1 MKKLLGLLLAFCMV
15 FTLAACGS
23 SGNNDTKEPDTNVEV
38 NQNKDID
45 VDLKKLVDE
54 YEVFVGEYIEFMK
67 KYKNADAADLVNM
80 MQEYTEYMSD
90 LTDWM
95 EKIDEIDEKE
105 LTADEALYLAESSA
119 RINKL
124 LSEVE

>member
-1 MKKLLGLLLAFCMV
+1 MKRLLGLLLAFCMM
-15 FTLAACGS
+15 FTLTACGS

-45 VDLKKLVDE
+45 VDFKKLVDE

-67 KYKNADAADLVNM
+67 KYKNADATDLVNM

-105 LTADEALYLAESSA
+105 LTVDEALYLAESSA

>member
-1 MKKLLGLLLAFCMV
+1 MKRLLGLLLAFCMM
-15 FTLAACGS
+15 FTLTACGS
-23 SGNNDTKEPDTNVEV
+23 SGNNDTKEPDTNVEI

-45 VDLKKLVDE
+45 VDFKKLVDE

-67 KYKNADAADLVNM
+67 KYKNADATDLVNM

-105 LTADEALYLAESSA
+105 LTVDEALYLAESSA